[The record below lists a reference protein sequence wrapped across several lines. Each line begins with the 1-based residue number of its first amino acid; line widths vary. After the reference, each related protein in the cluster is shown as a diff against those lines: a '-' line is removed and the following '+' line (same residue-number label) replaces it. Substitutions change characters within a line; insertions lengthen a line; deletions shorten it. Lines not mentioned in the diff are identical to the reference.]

1 MTVDIAVQTL
11 VDALADALRQ
21 QVLTGKLSAGSRVT
35 EQEVASTYGV
45 ARPTA
50 KAAIERVVQTGILRR
65 TANKTAKVPLLS
77 EDDIE
82 DLYRSRIFFER
93 NAVTAL
99 ARLAAVPAEAEHSL
113 ESMRRALDSES
124 FVDMIASDI
133 GFHSALVSGL
143 GSPRISRMYETI
155 VGEAHLC
162 MAQEQ
167 SRGELGR
174 EENYEEHRA
183 IIESIRARDAKHA
196 EKLAVDHL
204 TSAASRVL
212 GRSFRLY

>member
-1 MTVDIAVQTL
+1 MTIDIAVQTL

-21 QVLTGKLSAGSRVT
+21 QVLTGKLQAGARVT
-35 EQEVASTYGV
+35 EQDVAGTYGV

-50 KAAIERVVQTGILRR
+50 KAAIERVVQMGILRR
-65 TANKTAKVPLLS
+65 SANKTARVPLLS

-93 NAVTAL
+93 NAVAAL
-99 ARLAAVPAEAEHSL
+99 AEQGTVPPVAEDSL
-113 ESMRRALDSES
+113 QAMRKALDSES
-124 FVDMIASDI
+124 FVDMIGSDI
-133 GFHSALVSGL
+133 GFHTALIAAL
-143 GSPRISRMYETI
+143 GSRRIARMYETI

-174 EENYEEHRA
+174 EENFEEHRA
-183 IIESIRARDAKHA
+183 ILDAIRARDAKRA
-196 EKLAVDHL
+196 MRLTVDHL
-204 TSAASRVL
+204 SSAATRL
-212 GRSFRLY
+212 LNRAFRP

>member
-21 QVLTGKLSAGSRVT
+21 QVLTGKMQAGSRVT

-77 EDDIE
+77 ESDIE

-93 NAVTAL
+93 NAVSSL
-99 ARLAAVPAEAEHSL
+99 AKLGTVPGAAEQSL
-113 ESMRRALDSES
+113 ESMRKALDTES
-124 FVDMIASDI
+124 FVDTIASDI
-133 GFHSALVSGL
+133 GFHIALVSGL
-143 GSPRISRMYETI
+143 ASPRISRMYETI

-167 SRGELGR
+167 SRGELDR
-174 EENYEEHRA
+174 EENYGEHRRIFEA
-183 IIESIRARDAKHA
+183 IRARDTKNAS
-196 EKLAVDHL
+196 KLAVEHL
-204 TSAASRVL
+204 TSAATRVL
-212 GRSFRLY
+212 GRTFRLN